1 MVKSNR
7 DELQALELIEETRG
21 EFCIFFAGLLSSRH
35 NFELS
40 VPWSRSRTPCRSSD
54 YIRDALQNSKY
65 CSGHCGGGQ
74 HLQWNFIMFLMSSIS
89 FPQKGIFNNSF
100 PIASESGILP
110 EFWLQVRA
118 GRISNLISSPEKIDI
133 ILCRTDF

>member
-7 DELQALELIEETRG
+7 DELQALELIEETWG

-35 NFELS
+35 NFGLS

-65 CSGHCGGGQ
+65 CSGHRGG
-74 HLQWNFIMFLMSSIS
+74 
-89 FPQKGIFNNSF
+89 NNTC
-100 PIASESGILP
+100 SGILSC
-110 EFWLQVRA
+110 F
-118 GRISNLISSPEKIDI
+118 S
-133 ILCRTDF
+133 